1 MCPVR
6 CCPMSEPEPTCYRHP
21 DRPTLVR
28 CSRCERPI
36 CTDCMRPAPVGIQ
49 CPECAGGGGSKL
61 ALPKLYAGSQPVA
74 TITLIAIN
82 VLVFLLERGGD
93 SSTYVFREGA
103 LTGIGVADGEWW
115 RVGTAAFLHANILHI
130 LFNMYA
136 LWLLG
141 RALERYIGSARFLM
155 IYVVAGISGSAGA
168 LLLTNLYTPTVGASG
183 AIFGLM
189 GALLV
194 LERRGVPLVGPI
206 LPVLAINLLI
216 SWRIPG
222 ISIGGH
228 VGGLIGGL
236 LAALALERFGRGH
249 LAYGKLGVFA
259 PAMLAAI
266 LVVDGGLIWYAVR

>member
-1 MCPVR
+1 
-6 CCPMSEPEPTCYRHP
+6 MSEPEPTCYRHP

-36 CTDCMRPAPVGIQ
+36 CTECMRPAPVGIH
-49 CPECAGGGGSKL
+49 CPECAGGGSRL
-61 ALPKLYAGSQPVA
+61 ALPKLYAGSQPIA

-82 VLVFLLERGGD
+82 VVVFLLERGGD
-93 SSTYVFREGA
+93 SSTDVFRRGA
-103 LTGIGVADGEWW
+103 LTGIGVRDGEWW
-115 RVGTAAFLHANILHI
+115 RVGTAAFLHASVVHI
-130 LFNMYA
+130 LFNMVA

-206 LPVLAINLLI
+206 LPVLAINLFL

-228 VGGLIGGL
+228 VGGLVGGL

-249 LAYGKLGVFA
+249 LAYGKLGIFA

-266 LVVDGGLIWYAVR
+266 LVVDSGLIWYAVR

>member
-1 MCPVR
+1 
-6 CCPMSEPEPTCYRHP
+6 
-21 DRPTLVR
+21 
-28 CSRCERPI
+28 
-36 CTDCMRPAPVGIQ
+36 
-49 CPECAGGGGSKL
+49 
-61 ALPKLYAGSQPVA
+61 
-74 TITLIAIN
+74 
-82 VLVFLLERGGD
+82 
-93 SSTYVFREGA
+93 
-103 LTGIGVADGEWW
+103 
-115 RVGTAAFLHANILHI
+115 
-130 LFNMYA
+130 
-136 LWLLG
+136 
-141 RALERYIGSARFLM
+141 M
-155 IYVVAGISGSAGA
+155 IYVIAGISGSAGA
-168 LLLTNLYTPTVGASG
+168 LLLTNLSTPTVGASG

-206 LPVLAINLLI
+206 LPVLAINLFI

-266 LVVDGGLIWYAVR
+266 LVVDTGLIWYAVR

>member
-1 MCPVR
+1 MPR
-6 CCPMSEPEPTCYRHP
+6 TLQRMSDPELTCYRHP

-49 CPECAGGGGSKL
+49 CPECAGGRSKRSLPRLATGG
-61 ALPKLYAGSQPVA
+61 QPVA
-74 TITLIAIN
+74 TVTLIVIN
-82 VLVFLLERGGD
+82 IVVFLLERGGE
-93 SSTYVFREGA
+93 SSTWVFRKGA
-103 LTGIGVADGEWW
+103 LTGVGVADGEWW
-115 RVGTAAFLHANILHI
+115 RVGTAAFLHANALHI

-141 RALERYIGSARFLM
+141 RALESYIGTGRFLA
-155 IYVVAGISGSAGA
+155 IYGVAGISGSAGA
-168 LLLTNLYTPTVGASG
+168 LLLTNAYTATVGASG

-189 GALLV
+189 GALFV

-206 LPVLAINLLI
+206 LPVLLINLVI
-216 SWRIPG
+216 SLAYPG

-228 VGGLIGGL
+228 IGGLIGGI

-249 LAYGKLGVFA
+249 LAYGTLGVFA
-259 PAMLAAI
+259 PVMLLAI
-266 LVVDGGLIWYAVR
+266 AIADCGLIWYAVRT